1 MAMPQIQ
8 NQFLSDVNK
17 TSNPANSTQAQDG
30 VLDFSNITP
39 SYSYSASGSGLGDTA
54 FNAYKPLLGTG
65 AGSMPDL
72 IGNWGKQ
79 AMSQYKTTQNDIINA
94 MNQVA
99 NQRSAAGI
107 MGGTESQNL
116 LSNVM
121 ANLAKTT
128 ADKQG
133 DVLTD
138 VMGLRA
144 QSMPQ
149 LLSLG
154 QRSDSFN
161 FNTSPD
167 DYRIIADMVQSGFTG

>member
-8 NQFLSDVNK
+8 SQFLSDVSQ
-17 TSNPANSTQAQDG
+17 TSNPANAAQSQDG

-39 SYSYSASGSGLGDTA
+39 SYSYSTSGSGLGPTA
-54 FNAYKPLLGTG
+54 QSQYGQLLGTG
-65 AGSMPDL
+65 KGSMPEL
-72 IGNWGKQ
+72 ISGWGQQ
-79 AMSQYKTTQNDIINA
+79 AMNQYRTTQSDIINA

-116 LSNVM
+116 LANTM

-133 DVLTD
+133 DVLSDMMSLKTQ
-138 VMGLRA
+138 A
-144 QSMPQ
+144 MPQ

-167 DYRIIADMVQSGFTG
+167 DYRIIADMIQSGFTG

>member
-8 NQFLSDVNK
+8 SQFLSDVNK
-17 TSNPANSTQAQDG
+17 TSNPQNNSQSQDG
-30 VLDFSNITP
+30 MLDFSNITP
-39 SYSYSASGSGLGDTA
+39 SYSYSSAGSGLGNTA
-54 FNAYKPLLGTG
+54 FNQLKPLLGTG
-65 AGSMPDL
+65 KGSMPDL

-79 AMSQYKTTQNDIINA
+79 AMQQYKTSQNDIINT
-94 MNQVA
+94 MNQAA
-99 NQRSAAGI
+99 NDRSARGI

-116 LSNVM
+116 LSNLLS
-121 ANLAKTT
+121 NLAKTT

-133 DVLTD
+133 DVMSRQ
-138 VMGLRA
+138 MGLSA
-144 QSMPQ
+144 QAMPQ